1 MKPIKRIGETR
12 KIFNIEVTSLDESND
27 YERKFFILKTML
39 ISQNILTEEG
49 INNLIESYEIME
61 KMNK

>member
-1 MKPIKRIGETR
+1 MKPIKQIGENR
-12 KIFNIEVTSLDESND
+12 KIPNVEATLLDENND

-39 ISQNILTEEG
+39 ISQNVLTEDQ